1 MSEST
6 MHKSWRDYMQPII
19 AAVRRLTPRECERL
33 QGFPEIENYV
43 RAIAKRL

>member
-19 AAVRRLTPRECERL
+19 AAVLAAHPDEGPERRAALRKAYPVD
-33 QGFPEIENYV
+33 FI
-43 RAIAKRL
+43 